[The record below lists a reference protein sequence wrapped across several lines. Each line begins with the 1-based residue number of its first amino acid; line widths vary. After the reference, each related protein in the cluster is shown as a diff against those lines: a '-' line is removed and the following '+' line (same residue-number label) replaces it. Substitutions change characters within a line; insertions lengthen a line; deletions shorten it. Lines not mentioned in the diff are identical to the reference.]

1 MQNLSLLMVA
11 LVIALTWMILYCFY
25 IKQQLKNRCDHLQKQ
40 IYDINALKNHT
51 DNSVYALA
59 RALGYKRCPTL
70 GFVKESVDI
79 K

>member
-1 MQNLSLLMVA
+1 MNESVVMVA
-11 LVIALTWMILYCFY
+11 LIIACVWLILYCFWL
-25 IKQQLKNRCDHLQKQ
+25 KQQVKNRCDYLQNQ
-40 IYDINALKNHT
+40 INKINELKNHT

-70 GFVKESVDI
+70 GFVKESVEI

>member
-1 MQNLSLLMVA
+1 MNTIICLVFVA
-11 LVIALTWMILYCFY
+11 LIIAVCWLFLYCMW
-25 IKQQLKNRCDHLQKQ
+25 LKNRMR
-40 IYDINALKNHT
+40 DIERQMLEYTSLRNHT

-70 GFVKESVDI
+70 GFVKESVVI